1 MNTMRNFS
9 ENEEVK
15 TKGIN
20 EQRFYEGGKVDNIIV
35 NLPYSKVNMYQST
48 SSKIKIKLVG
58 GISYRGE
65 INFRIYLKDRTL
77 VVLLHTDGEVFSSNL
92 RLQIFLTIKN
102 FKLLSIF
109 GTSNICIED
118 KVFTKMLRVKTEDG
132 KVETN
137 AVFEKATLKS
147 VSGDIDVYIT
157 AESDIEVNASTT
169 SGNIDIKLNNIRE
182 ANINTHTI
190 SGFTKSVLEKSRGY
204 TALIEASSTSG
215 NIFVG

>member
-1 MNTMRNFS
+1 MNTMRSFS

-15 TKGIN
+15 KKGFN
-20 EQRFYEGGKVDNIIV
+20 EQRVYEGGKVDNIVI
-35 NLPYSKVNMYQST
+35 NLPYSKVNVHQSS
-48 SSKIKIKLVG
+48 SSKTKIKLVG
-58 GISYRGE
+58 GISLSGE

-77 VVLLHTDGEVFSSNL
+77 VVFLHTDGEVVSSNL
-92 RLQIFLTIKN
+92 RLQIFLPIKN
-102 FKLLSIF
+102 YKLLSIL
-109 GTSNICIED
+109 GTSNIFIED

-147 VSGDIDVYIT
+147 VSGDIDVSTT

-169 SGNIDIKLNNIRE
+169 SGNIDVKLNNIRE

-204 TALIEASSTSG
+204 TALIKASSISG

>member
-15 TKGIN
+15 KKGFN
-20 EQRFYEGGKVDNIIV
+20 EQRVYEGGKVDNIVI
-35 NLPYSKVNMYQST
+35 NLPYSKVNVHQSF
-48 SSKIKIKLVG
+48 SSKTKIKLVG
-58 GISYRGE
+58 GISLSGE

-77 VVLLHTDGEVFSSNL
+77 LVLLHTDGEVVSSNL
-92 RLQIFLTIKN
+92 RLQIFLPIKN
-102 FKLLSIF
+102 YKLLSIL

-147 VSGDIDVYIT
+147 VSGDIDVSTT

-169 SGNIDIKLNNIRE
+169 SGNISKLNNVRE
-182 ANINTHTI
+182 ANINKHTI
-190 SGFTKSVLEKSRGY
+190 SGFTKSVLRKTRGY